1 MAEVC
6 PGGRE
11 KKTTT
16 QAERE
21 ESQGAKAQLSVQG
34 EPGWPGQH
42 SWDTVGAGIFS
53 GTSEA
58 RKNLAG
64 KTALTP
70 LLAVLEAKELLRTTD
85 LW

>member
-1 MAEVC
+1 M
-6 PGGRE
+6 
-11 KKTTT
+11 

-21 ESQGAKAQLSVQG
+21 ESQGAKAQLRVQG
-34 EPGWPGQH
+34 EPGWPEQH
-42 SWDTVGAGIFS
+42 SQDTVGSCIFS

-64 KTALTP
+64 KTALSP

-85 LW
+85 LG